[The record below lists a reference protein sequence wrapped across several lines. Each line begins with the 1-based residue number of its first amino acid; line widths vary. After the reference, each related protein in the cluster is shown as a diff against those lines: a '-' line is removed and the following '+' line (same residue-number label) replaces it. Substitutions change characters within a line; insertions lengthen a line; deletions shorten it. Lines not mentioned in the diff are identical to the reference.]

1 MSRRNLL
8 QSKKSPHNLKKQSKL
23 KLTFSRVAL
32 DPRILDMTICIG
44 AETSLEA
51 QAEILQFLNKNNDV
65 LLGTPLT

>member
-1 MSRRNLL
+1 
-8 QSKKSPHNLKKQSKL
+8 
-23 KLTFSRVAL
+23 
-32 DPRILDMTICIG
+32 MTICIG